1 MIQSLND
8 SILMTH
14 SSDHPIPPPAHSIKV
29 LIAAYSRLALW
40 TAPAWFTDRL
50 RTDFPQLN
58 ITQITSGDR
67 LSQELSDATVL
78 FGGSFGPEDL
88 REAKQLRWIH
98 SPAAAVHDLLFPEL
112 VNSEIILTN
121 TRDVHGVVVAEQVM
135 AMMFALARRI
145 PESVRFQL
153 KRTWGQPIL
162 AERHRIPQELGEATL
177 GLVGLGS
184 IGRNVAS
191 RASAIG
197 MKIIA
202 VREHA
207 DRPKP
212 EHVDE
217 VLPTSQLN
225 KLLSRSD
232 YVVLS
237 PPVTPATRGMI
248 GRAQLAAMKK
258 DGYLINVGRG
268 PLVDEAALI
277 ETLRSRQIAGAALDV
292 FDQEPLP
299 PESPLWDLENLLITP
314 HTGGMT
320 GKMWERHYALFADN
334 LRRFLSGRRLLAV
347 VDKHAGY

>member
-1 MIQSLND
+1 MTQSP
-8 SILMTH
+8 
-14 SSDHPIPPPAHSIKV
+14 DHRIKV
-29 LIAAYSRLALW
+29 LIAAYSRLSLW
-40 TAPAWFTDRL
+40 TAPEWFAERL
-50 RTDFPQLN
+50 RAEFPQVD
-58 ITQITSGDR
+58 IAQIVSGER
-67 LSQELSDATVL
+67 LAAELSDATVL

-88 REAKQLRWIH
+88 REAKKLRWIH

-112 VNSEIILTN
+112 VNSDVILTN
-121 TRDVHGVVVAEQVM
+121 AREVHGVVVAEQVM

-145 PESVRFQL
+145 PESVRFQV
-153 KRTWGQPIL
+153 KRTWGQAIL
-162 AERHRIPQELGEATL
+162 SEEHRIPHELGGATL
-177 GLVGLGS
+177 GLVGMGS
-184 IGRNVAS
+184 IGRNVAQ
-191 RASAIG
+191 RASAMG

-207 DRPKP
+207 DRLKP

-225 KLLSRSD
+225 QLLSRSD

-248 GRAQLAAMKK
+248 GRTQLAAMKK

-268 PLVDEAALI
+268 SLVDEAALI
-277 ETLRSRQIAGAALDV
+277 EALRSRQIAGGALDV

-320 GKMWERHYALFADN
+320 DKMWERHYAAFANN
-334 LRRFLSGRRLLAV
+334 LQRFLASQPLLAV

>member
-1 MIQSLND
+1 MKLVIATQHSLQLYVAPESFAQRLRAEFPQMEIVRLTNYAGIETKIADADVLFTQSL
-8 SILMTH
+8 
-14 SSDHPIPPPAHSIKV
+14 
-29 LIAAYSRLALW
+29 
-40 TAPAWFTDRL
+40 TAEQF
-50 RTDFPQLN
+50 
-58 ITQITSGDR
+58 
-67 LSQELSDATVL
+67 LS
-78 FGGSFGPEDL
+78 
-88 REAKQLRWIH
+88 AKKLRWIH
-98 SPAAAVHDLLFPEL
+98 SPAAAVHLFMYPEL
-112 VNSEIILTN
+112 INSDVILTN
-121 TRDVHGVVVAEQVM
+121 ARDVHAPVVAEQVM
-135 AMMFALARRI
+135 AMMFAIARRI

-153 KRTWGQPIL
+153 KHVWAQGIFWDEGLSPT
-162 AERHRIPQELGEATL
+162 ELGGATL

-184 IGRNVAS
+184 IGGNVAS
-191 RASAIG
+191 RASAMG
-197 MKIIA
+197 MKVIA

-207 DRPKP
+207 GRPKP

-217 VLPTSQLN
+217 VLPTSQLD

-277 ETLRSRQIAGAALDV
+277 EALREHRIAGAALDV

-299 PESPLWDLENLLITP
+299 PDSPLWDLENLLILP

-320 GKMWERHYALFADN
+320 NKMWARHYAVFAEN
-334 LRRFLSGRRLLAV
+334 LRRFLSHQPLLAV
-347 VDKHAGY
+347 VDKKLGY

>member
-1 MIQSLND
+1 MKLVIATQHSLQLYVAPESFAQRLRAEFPQMEIVRLTNYAGIETKIDDADVLFTQSL
-8 SILMTH
+8 
-14 SSDHPIPPPAHSIKV
+14 
-29 LIAAYSRLALW
+29 
-40 TAPAWFTDRL
+40 TAEQF
-50 RTDFPQLN
+50 
-58 ITQITSGDR
+58 
-67 LSQELSDATVL
+67 LS
-78 FGGSFGPEDL
+78 
-88 REAKQLRWIH
+88 AKKLRWIH
-98 SPAAAVHDLLFPEL
+98 SPAAAVHLFMYPEL
-112 VNSEIILTN
+112 INSDVILTN
-121 TRDVHGVVVAEQVM
+121 ARDVHAPVVAEQVM
-135 AMMFALARRI
+135 AMMFAIARRI

-153 KRTWGQPIL
+153 KHVWAQGIFWDEGLSPT
-162 AERHRIPQELGEATL
+162 ELGGATL

-184 IGRNVAS
+184 IGGNVAS
-191 RASAIG
+191 RASAMG
-197 MKIIA
+197 MKVIA

-217 VLPTSQLN
+217 VLPTSQLD

-277 ETLRSRQIAGAALDV
+277 EALREHRIAGAALDV

-299 PESPLWDLENLLITP
+299 PDSPLWDLENLLILP

-320 GKMWERHYALFADN
+320 NKMWDRHYAVFAEN
-334 LRRFLSGRRLLAV
+334 LRRFLSHQPLLAV
-347 VDKHAGY
+347 VDKKLGY

>member
-1 MIQSLND
+1 
-8 SILMTH
+8 MTR
-14 SSDHPIPPPAHSIKV
+14 SPDHPIKV
-29 LIAAYSRLALW
+29 LVAAYSRLRLW
-40 TAPAWFTDRL
+40 TAPAWFNDRL
-50 RTDFPQLN
+50 RADFPRLK
-58 ITQITSGDR
+58 ITQITSGDC
-67 LSQELSDATVL
+67 LSQELSDASVL
-78 FGGSFGPEDL
+78 FGGSFQPEDL
-88 REAKQLRWIH
+88 RKARKLRWIH
-98 SPAAAVHDLLFPEL
+98 SPAAAVHDLLIPDL

-121 TRDVHGVVVAEQVM
+121 AREVHGVVVAEQVM

-145 PESVRFQL
+145 PESVRFQV
-153 KRTWGQPIL
+153 KRTWGQEIL
-162 AERHRIPQELGEATL
+162 SEEHRIPHELGGATV

-184 IGRNVAS
+184 IGRNVAQ
-191 RASAIG
+191 RASAMG
-197 MKIIA
+197 MKVIA

-207 DRPKP
+207 DRAKP
-212 EHVDE
+212 DHVDE
-217 VLPTSQLN
+217 VFPTAQLD

-277 ETLRSRQIAGAALDV
+277 EALLERKIAGAALDV

-320 GKMWERHYALFADN
+320 YKMWERHYAIFADN
-334 LRRFLSGRRLLAV
+334 LRRFLSKQPLLAV
-347 VDKHAGY
+347 VDKQAGY

>member
-1 MIQSLND
+1 MKLVIATQHSLQLYVAPESFAQRLRAEFPQMEIVRLTNYAGIETKIADADVLFTQSL
-8 SILMTH
+8 
-14 SSDHPIPPPAHSIKV
+14 
-29 LIAAYSRLALW
+29 
-40 TAPAWFTDRL
+40 TAEQF
-50 RTDFPQLN
+50 
-58 ITQITSGDR
+58 
-67 LSQELSDATVL
+67 LS
-78 FGGSFGPEDL
+78 
-88 REAKQLRWIH
+88 AKKLRWIH
-98 SPAAAVHDLLFPEL
+98 SPAAAVHLFMYPEL
-112 VNSEIILTN
+112 INSDVILTN
-121 TRDVHGVVVAEQVM
+121 ARDVHAPVVAEQVM
-135 AMMFALARRI
+135 AMMFAIARRI

-153 KRTWGQPIL
+153 KHVWAQGIFWDEGLSPT
-162 AERHRIPQELGEATL
+162 ELGGATL

-191 RASAIG
+191 RASAMG
-197 MKIIA
+197 MKVIA

-217 VLPTSQLN
+217 VLPTSQLD

-277 ETLRSRQIAGAALDV
+277 EALREHRIAGAALDV

-299 PESPLWDLENLLITP
+299 PDSPLWDLENLLILP

-320 GKMWERHYALFADN
+320 NKMWDRHYAVFAEN
-334 LRRFLSGRRLLAV
+334 LRRFLSHQPLLAV
-347 VDKHAGY
+347 VDKKLGY

>member
-1 MIQSLND
+1 MTQSP
-8 SILMTH
+8 
-14 SSDHPIPPPAHSIKV
+14 DHPMKV
-29 LIAAYSRLALW
+29 LVAAYSRLSLW
-40 TAPAWFTDRL
+40 TAPTSFTERL
-50 RTDFPQLN
+50 RAEFPQLE
-58 ITQITSGDR
+58 ITQITTGDR
-67 LSQELSDATVL
+67 LTQELSDATVL
-78 FGGSFGPEDL
+78 FGGSFKPENL
-88 REAKQLRWIH
+88 RQARKLRWIH

-112 VNSEIILTN
+112 VNSDVILTN
-121 TRDVHGVVVAEQVM
+121 AREVHGVVVAEQVM

-145 PESVRFQL
+145 PESVRFQM
-153 KRTWGQPIL
+153 KRTWGQVIL
-162 AERHRIPQELGEATL
+162 SEEHRIPQELGGATV

-184 IGRNVAS
+184 IGQNLAQ
-191 RASAIG
+191 RASAMG
-197 MKIIA
+197 MKLIA

-225 KLLSRSD
+225 QLLSRSD

-237 PPVTPATRGMI
+237 APVTAATRGMI

-277 ETLRSRQIAGAALDV
+277 EALREHRIAGAAVDV

-320 GKMWERHYALFADN
+320 DKMWERHYAIFTEN
-334 LRRFLSGRRLLAV
+334 LLRFLTGKPLLALV
-347 VDKHAGY
+347 NKQLGY

>member
-1 MIQSLND
+1 MKLVVATQHSLQLYVAPESFAQRLRAEFPQMEIVRLTNYAGIETKIDDADVLFTQSL
-8 SILMTH
+8 
-14 SSDHPIPPPAHSIKV
+14 
-29 LIAAYSRLALW
+29 
-40 TAPAWFTDRL
+40 TAEQF
-50 RTDFPQLN
+50 
-58 ITQITSGDR
+58 
-67 LSQELSDATVL
+67 LS
-78 FGGSFGPEDL
+78 
-88 REAKQLRWIH
+88 AKKLRWIH
-98 SPAAAVHDLLFPEL
+98 SPAAAVHLFMYPEL
-112 VNSEIILTN
+112 INSDVILTN
-121 TRDVHGVVVAEQVM
+121 ARDVHAPVVAEQVM
-135 AMMFALARRI
+135 AMMFAIARRI

-153 KRTWGQPIL
+153 KHVWAQGIFWDEGLSPT
-162 AERHRIPQELGEATL
+162 ELGGATL

-184 IGRNVAS
+184 IGGNVAS
-191 RASAIG
+191 RASAMG
-197 MKIIA
+197 MKVIA

-207 DRPKP
+207 GRPKP

-217 VLPTSQLN
+217 VLPTSQLD

-277 ETLRSRQIAGAALDV
+277 EALREHRIAGAALDV

-299 PESPLWDLENLLITP
+299 PDSPLWDLENLLILP

-320 GKMWERHYALFADN
+320 NKMWARHYAVFAEN
-334 LRRFLSGRRLLAV
+334 LRRFLSHQPLLAV
-347 VDKHAGY
+347 VDKKLGY

>member
-1 MIQSLND
+1 MKLVIATQHSLQLYVAPESFAQRLRAEFPQMEIVRLTNYAGIETKIADADVLFTQSL
-8 SILMTH
+8 
-14 SSDHPIPPPAHSIKV
+14 
-29 LIAAYSRLALW
+29 
-40 TAPAWFTDRL
+40 TAEQF
-50 RTDFPQLN
+50 
-58 ITQITSGDR
+58 
-67 LSQELSDATVL
+67 LS
-78 FGGSFGPEDL
+78 
-88 REAKQLRWIH
+88 AKKLRWIH
-98 SPAAAVHDLLFPEL
+98 SPAAAVHLFMYPEL
-112 VNSEIILTN
+112 INSDVILTN
-121 TRDVHGVVVAEQVM
+121 ARDVHAPVVAEQVM
-135 AMMFALARRI
+135 AMMFAIARRI

-153 KRTWGQPIL
+153 KHVWAQGIFWDEGLSPT
-162 AERHRIPQELGEATL
+162 ELGGATL

-184 IGRNVAS
+184 IGGNVAS
-191 RASAIG
+191 RASAMG
-197 MKIIA
+197 MKVIA

-217 VLPTSQLN
+217 VLPTSQLD

-277 ETLRSRQIAGAALDV
+277 EALREHRIAGAALDV

-299 PESPLWDLENLLITP
+299 PDSPLWDLENLLILP

-320 GKMWERHYALFADN
+320 NKMWDRHYAVFAEN
-334 LRRFLSGRRLLAV
+334 LRRFLSHQPLLAV
-347 VDKHAGY
+347 VDKKLGY